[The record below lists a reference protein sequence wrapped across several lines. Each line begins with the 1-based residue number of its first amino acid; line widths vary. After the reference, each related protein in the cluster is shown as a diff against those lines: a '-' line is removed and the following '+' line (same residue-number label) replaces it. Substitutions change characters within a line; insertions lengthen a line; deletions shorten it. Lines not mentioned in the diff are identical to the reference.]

1 MIVHRVD
8 VYHQS
13 GWYRRMIP
21 IKDSVLSQ
29 NVGQGCF
36 FIVKQHGSVHP
47 LRVHFARADRIL
59 IPS

>member
-29 NVGQGCF
+29 NLGQGCF
-36 FIVKQHGSVHP
+36 FIVK
-47 LRVHFARADRIL
+47 
-59 IPS
+59 

>member
-36 FIVKQHGSVHP
+36 FIVKQQGSRASAAGLP
-47 LRVHFARADRIL
+47 LPRRVGF
-59 IPS
+59 